1 MPRFQIARLLA
12 GLLLLGVAVAGSGRP
27 AAGQDRVRGPALY
40 EQVCREVTRRFF
52 DKQFNGKDWPAI
64 QRRHAAAAR
73 DAQDRPRALRAAINA
88 MLGELKISH
97 LALLEP
103 EIYRD
108 LVLPEMRNRPVWQYG
123 IDWVARPGGV
133 FVASV
138 WEGSPA
144 ARAGLKGGEQL
155 HAIDGVDPLEHPDF
169 LPAGS
174 DPGMPGDPGYH
185 LVAKGEAARRLKF
198 TGGRVIALQ
207 AERMTQT
214 DAAKRSIRIITRKHS
229 RIGYL
234 RFRHFLFPGMVQLAR
249 EALTKRFAECDA
261 VILDMRGRGG
271 YPQVLFGMLAA
282 VQQAQATGPRWA
294 GRCATLLDG
303 KSRSAKEIWAYWYRK
318 RVLGPVI
325 GERTQGAVVAAT
337 FFPMRDGSSLMC
349 PIRDVRNMTEGN
361 YLEGVGVAPH
371 YAVDKSKA
379 RPGTDHIL
387 GAALDILWTDFGL
400 KNPPPEEDVFHR
412 EDQQETRRHRA
423 TGNGGRRRGDQAWT
437 LSLSFPSVPLCLLL
451 ERDYRGGSLASSAR
465 ASSTLSWSDGSR
477 RASLM
482 KSARWRRAR
491 STSFMREAQTPI
503 ESSASR
509 WPEWIFRTA
518 ENS

>member
-1 MPRFQIARLLA
+1 MRRVWVVPF
-12 GLLLLGVAVAGSGRP
+12 LLLLACLAPGHTAAAQDADRRP
-27 AAGQDRVRGPALY
+27 RGPALY
-40 EQVCREVTRRFF
+40 EEVCREVTRRFF
-52 DKQFNGKDWPAI
+52 DRTFNGQDWPAI
-64 QRRHAAAAR
+64 QRRHVAAAKSV
-73 DAQDRPRALRAAINA
+73 QGSPRALRAVINT

-108 LVLPEMRNRPVWQYG
+108 LVLPEMRNAPVWQYG
-123 IDWVARPGGV
+123 IDWVARAEGV

-144 ARAGLKGGEQL
+144 ATAGLKGGEQL
-155 HAIDGVDPLEHPDF
+155 IAIDGTPPLDHPGF

-174 DPGMPGDPGYH
+174 DPGLPGDPGYH
-185 LVAKGEAARRLKF
+185 LLAGGQQRRRLQF
-198 TGGRVIALQ
+198 AGGRLIELQ

-214 DAAKRSIRIITRKHS
+214 DAAERSIRIIEHEHA

-234 RFRHFLFPGMVQLAR
+234 RFRHFLSRDMVPLAR
-249 EALTKRFAECDA
+249 TALTKRFAQCDA

-271 YPQVLFGMLAA
+271 YPQVLFSMLEL
-282 VQQAQATGPRWA
+282 VQKTLARKPKWA

-318 RVLGPVI
+318 RLLGPVI

-361 YLEGVGVAPH
+361 YLEGTGVPPH
-371 YAVDKSKA
+371 YTVKKSEA

-387 GAALDILWTDFGL
+387 NAALKILWEDFGL
-400 KNPPPEEDVFHR
+400 KNPPPQEDMSW
-412 EDQQETRRHRA
+412 D
-423 TGNGGRRRGDQAWT
+423 NSRRG
-437 LSLSFPSVPLCLLL
+437 
-451 ERDYRGGSLASSAR
+451 YRGGSLASSAR
-465 ASSTLSWSDGSR
+465 ASSTLSCSDRSR
-477 RASLM
+477 RASEM

-491 STSFMREAQTPI
+491 TGSSMRAAHTPML
-503 ESSASR
+503 SSASR
-509 WPEWIFRTA
+509 WPVLILRTV
-518 ENS
+518 ENSLYASE